1 MAIKKVV
8 PGSLTEAYKLRQ
20 GDFAPSLV
28 GNQFTDPNAFF
39 TLGNFAITRN
49 FQGRI
54 AKDFK
59 LGEWSDYY
67 NLDNLQI
74 TEEEMDTLVSENLTV
89 RLNFDTTNLERY
101 VYFGNFSK
109 FLESEIEDVILKWPA
124 SLQVSPNPV
133 EPTTTRPT
141 NINTIL
147 DFVYDDETDL
157 TTFKSPR
164 LAFNNPYNLDYS
176 DNIFNPNN
184 VTSQID
190 SYVLSNSSGNEYVI
204 QSMTG
209 FSVDDNYVY
218 FVVKGNPFEEIVS
231 TFGKPIFHIKPT
243 KKIRNDFFI
252 NLSDF
257 QKILLNRLTIPE
269 YTFVVDVPIKYED
282 GTIGFSKKSL
292 RWPTSDGYNLDI
304 NTIAYSNYIEEF
316 FYVASLFDRNK
327 TDLVVRRLVSDSI
340 VEYDTDGEGDE
351 QTGMRVTKLLRI
363 YGAEFDVIKKYI
375 NGISFANV
383 VTYNKKDNT
392 SDDLIKIMAKTLGFD
407 VLLMNSTGF
416 DLTGINNQGDSPQF
430 GGYSRELSPKE
441 IDIEL
446 WRRLVINAWWLFR
459 SKGTRKVLE
468 FFMNLFKINGCLISM
483 DEIIYLAKDKLD
495 LFKTRRQFTELL
507 GSDFFDENF
516 DILPFDVFG
525 FPKVPT
531 NTNTFWFQNDGF
543 WYNGG
548 NESVLG
554 NNPHF
559 GVYDYGQRYWGRFRC
574 FISDFSPVTEVTNT
588 LTNVTS
594 YFSDFN
600 KGTFEY
606 DKDGG
611 SSLVPYGREIPDFLS
626 NNPNVVAAGT
636 VLYGETNG
644 PKTIV
649 DSEDLYAFRITFNG
663 GDTFCGD
670 CPTESG
676 FGGDGLVY
684 VIDPN
689 GKSVPLDIEECCEFY
704 WLPQEKVEPT
714 PPEPV
719 VGDSIIVGE
728 VAARKQILPGFE
740 LGPGFGL
747 APIEDTTPQ
756 YYCWW
761 CPPESS
767 IKIVCNSADLISTLN
782 LTEDDIVGVATQFGF
797 QNNDYNENYNF
808 VINLFNTFFSN
819 GDCVYTVGDKIL
831 KNKSCCESRGG
842 EWDHE
847 LKLCK
852 INRGIDRCP
861 KNGIGFIYGLVG
873 RPIELTEPITETNF
887 DMLTELCCNQL
898 GYNYGLTG
906 IQIYGLDNTFTA
918 IPNQSVIDLLLNLYP
933 NNPRFGCFE
942 CTNEYKETIIEVD
955 GMGETVV
962 ITELNG
968 DMVSEAC
975 CSYAGLNYTE
985 VNVNGVTTGICTKCT
1000 SNVSVNI
1007 VTNTVTKTDGSKLD
1021 QYCCT
1026 ENGYY
1031 YYNGDPKHEEGC
1043 YLCPPLVDGA
1053 YTIVNSTVSG
1063 FGYDTILDGNNNKL
1077 TQQCCMYYKSV
1088 SGNNNVVYDNN
1099 IGCFFLT

>member
-59 LGEWSDYY
+59 LGEWSEYY

-124 SLQVSPNPV
+124 SLHVSPNPI

-141 NINTIL
+141 NINTVL
-147 DFVYDDETDL
+147 DFIYDVETDL
-157 TTFKSPR
+157 STFKSPK
-164 LAFNNPYNLDYS
+164 LAFNNPYTLDYS

-184 VTSQID
+184 ITSQIS
-190 SYVLSNSSGNEYVI
+190 SYVLSNGLGNEYVI
-204 QSMTG
+204 ESMTG
-209 FSVDDNYVY
+209 YSVNDNYVY
-218 FVVKGNPFEEIVS
+218 FVIKGNPFESLTS
-231 TFGKPIFHIKPT
+231 TFGKPIFHIKPI

-252 NLSDF
+252 NLTDF
-257 QKILLNRLTIPE
+257 QKILLNRLTIPQ
-269 YTFVVDVPIKYED
+269 YTFIVDVPIKYED

-292 RWPTSDGYNLDI
+292 TWPTTDGYNLDI

-340 VEYDTDGEGDE
+340 VEYDTEGEGNE
-351 QTGMRVTKLLRI
+351 QTGMRVSKLLRI
-363 YGAEFDVIKKYI
+363 YGVEFDVVKKYI

-430 GGYSRELSPKE
+430 EGYSRELSPKE

-495 LFKTRRQFTELL
+495 LLKTRQQFNRLL
-507 GSDFFDENF
+507 GSDFFDLNF
-516 DILPFDVFG
+516 NSLPFDEFG
-525 FPKVPT
+525 FPKTPT
-531 NTNTFWFQNDGF
+531 NTTTFWFQNDGF

-559 GVYDYGQRYWGRFRC
+559 GPYDYGQRYWDRFRC
-574 FISDFSPVTEVTNT
+574 FIDSFNPVTEITNTVVNVTN
-588 LTNVTS
+588 

-600 KGTFEY
+600 EGTFEY
-606 DKDGG
+606 DEDGG
-611 SSLVPYGREIPDFLS
+611 SSLVSYGGEIPDFLT

-636 VLYGETNG
+636 VLYGETDG
-644 PKTIV
+644 PKTII

-684 VIDPN
+684 VTGPS
-689 GKSVPLDIEECCEFY
+689 GKSEPLNIEECCEFY
-704 WLPQEKVEPT
+704 WLPQENIEPT

-719 VGDSIIVGE
+719 VGDTIVVGE
-728 VAARKQILPGFE
+728 VAAKKQILPE
-740 LGPGFGL
+740 LGLSPGPGL
-747 APIEDTTPQ
+747 LPNLETPQ

-761 CPPESS
+761 CPPQSS
-767 IKIVCNSADLISTLN
+767 IKIVCDSMDFINTLN
-782 LTEDDIVGVATQFGF
+782 LSEEDIVNIAVQFGY
-797 QNNDYNENYNF
+797 QNDSYVENYNF
-808 VINLFNTFFSN
+808 VMNLLNTFFGGGN
-819 GDCVYTVGDKIL
+819 CVYTVGNKIL
-831 KNKSCCESRGG
+831 KNKNCCESRGG
-842 EWDHE
+842 EWDQE

-852 INRGIDRCP
+852 TNRGIPKCP
-861 KNGIGFIYGLVG
+861 KDGIGFIYGLVG
-873 RPIELTEPITETNF
+873 RPIESNEPITETNF
-887 DMLTELCCNQL
+887 NMLSELCCNQL

-906 IQIYGLDNTFTA
+906 IRLYNIDGSITTT
-918 IPNQSVIDLLLNLYP
+918 PNQEAIDLLLDINP

-942 CTNEYKETIIEVD
+942 CTNEYKETIINVD
-955 GMGETVV
+955 NIGETII
-962 ITELNG
+962 ITELNNT
-968 DMVSEAC
+968 MVSEKC
-975 CSYAGLNYTE
+975 CSYAGFNYGE
-985 VNVNGVTTGICTKCT
+985 VSINGVITGVCIKCT
-1000 SNVSVNI
+1000 PNVSVNI
-1007 VTNTVTKTDGSKLD
+1007 ETNTVTKIDGSELN
-1021 QYCCT
+1021 QYCCV

-1031 YYNGDPKHEEGC
+1031 YYNGDPKNVKGC
-1043 YLCPPLVDGA
+1043 YYCPPLADGA
-1053 YTIVNSTVSG
+1053 YTIVSSTVSG
-1063 FGYDTILDGNNNKL
+1063 FGYDIILDGNNNKL
-1077 TQQCCMYYKSV
+1077 SQQCCMYYKNV